1 MQRREFIAMAG
12 AAVSPL
18 GSPETAFAAPADTSV
33 RPRPLVF
40 PADFGA
46 HPATRTEWWYATGW
60 LQAQDAASAGNATVQ
75 GAAPALYGFQ
85 VTFFRSAT
93 GLPASPS
100 RFAAQQLVFAHA
112 VVGDVAGRRQRHD
125 QRIARAG
132 FGIADAAEGDTGV
145 LLRDW
150 SLRRAGAADASR
162 YTTRVASERG
172 GFAFELAF
180 AATQPVLLQGEA
192 GFSRKGPK
200 PFQASHYYS
209 EPQLRASGTL
219 TLDGKPLA
227 VQGRAWFDH
236 EWSDHALADDAVG
249 WDWIGINLDDGS
261 ALTAVRHRRAD
272 GTQFYAGGS
281 FRAAGGPVR
290 NFGPDEV
297 RFVAGR
303 RWASPASQ
311 ASYPV
316 EWAVETPA
324 GRYRVRALFDEQE
337 LDSRGSTGGF
347 YWEGLSEVR
356 DESGRRVGLGYLEMT
371 GYAGRLRT

>member
-1 MQRREFIAMAG
+1 MQRREFIAAGG
-12 AAVSPL
+12 AAVSSAVSLVVPPGL
-18 GSPETAFAAPADTSV
+18 AFAAPTETSV

-46 HPATRTEWWYATGW
+46 HPQTRTEWWYVTGW
-60 LQAQDAASAGNATVQ
+60 VQTQTQAAA

-93 GLPASPS
+93 GLAASPS
-100 RFAAQQLVFAHA
+100 RFGAQQLVFAHA
-112 VVGDVAGRRQRHD
+112 VLGDVAGKRQRHD

-132 FGIADAAEGDTGV
+132 FGIADTTEGDTGV

-150 SLRRAGAADASR
+150 SLRREGSADASR

-172 GFAFELAF
+172 GFAFDLTF

-200 PFQASHYYS
+200 PWQASHYYS

-219 TLDGKPLA
+219 TLDGRPLA

-236 EWSDHALADDAVG
+236 EWSDHALAEEAVG
-249 WDWIGINLDDGS
+249 WDWIGINLDDGG
-261 ALTAVRHRRAD
+261 ALMAVRHRRAD
-272 GTQFYAGGS
+272 GSQFYAGGS
-281 FRAAGGPVR
+281 FRAAGGAVR
-290 NFGPDEV
+290 NFGTDEV

-316 EWAVETPA
+316 EWTVETPA

-337 LDSRGSTGGF
+337 LDSRASTGGF
-347 YWEGLSEVR
+347 YWEGLSEVM